1 MFKFDP
7 KKPCLYTFCWN
18 RPCAPAVPSMHWVQ
32 GCHWTW
38 LTSKLL
44 RTLWFVNRRP
54 TIWYFPDWLYYTF
67 LLTIIQQSLSLSL
80 LASVMIPT
88 MNTFKQITPV
98 VKFNPMSSI
107 FCEDENENERLLRLG
122 LYGVEKTQNT
132 PNESRKNAISSNSG
146 YATDLWSWSI
156 TLQNTFGPP

>member
-1 MFKFDP
+1 
-7 KKPCLYTFCWN
+7 
-18 RPCAPAVPSMHWVQ
+18 
-32 GCHWTW
+32 
-38 LTSKLL
+38 
-44 RTLWFVNRRP
+44 
-54 TIWYFPDWLYYTF
+54 
-67 LLTIIQQSLSLSL
+67 
-80 LASVMIPT
+80 MIPT

-146 YATDLWSWSI
+146 YATDL
-156 TLQNTFGPP
+156 